1 MEYQEGIISRI
12 KDLKRI
18 PDLENIR
25 SFKVGVDLA
34 RGRPRKILGEVID
47 LEEQKV
53 RKELAKDKNDWKSVI
68 RSNSYMCGKQTLN
81 RI

>member
-1 MEYQEGIISRI
+1 MEYREGIISRI

-18 PDLENIR
+18 PNLENIR
-25 SFKVGVDLA
+25 SFKVGADLG
-34 RGRPRKILGEVID
+34 RGRPRKILSEVID

-53 RKELAKDKNDWKSVI
+53 RKELAKDKNDWKSII